1 MTMATATHA
10 TLVKNAF
17 AGAPGMLMTGLMDVY
32 FKCGKVKLTVRVF
45 EKMPERDVIAWGSAI
60 AGFAHK
66 GVKREALELRCH
78 CYQNFDVFFNIK
90 SELK

>member
-32 FKCGKVKLTVRVF
+32 FKCGKVKLAVRVF
-45 EKMPERDVIAWGSAI
+45 EEMHERDVIAWGSAI

-66 GVKREALELRCH
+66 G
-78 CYQNFDVFFNIK
+78 
-90 SELK
+90 

>member
-10 TLVKNAF
+10 T
-17 AGAPGMLMTGLMDVY
+17 GLTNVY
-32 FKCGKVKLTVRVF
+32 FKCGKVKLAVRVF
-45 EKMPERDVIAWGSAI
+45 EEMPERDVIAWGSAI

-78 CYQNFDVFFNIK
+78 CCQNFDVFFNIK